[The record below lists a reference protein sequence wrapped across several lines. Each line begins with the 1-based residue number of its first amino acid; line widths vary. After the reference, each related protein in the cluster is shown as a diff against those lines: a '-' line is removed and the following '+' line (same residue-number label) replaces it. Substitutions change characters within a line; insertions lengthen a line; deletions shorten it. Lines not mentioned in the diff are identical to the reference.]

1 MGLPDPKCQSP
12 SIPKTYKYGYLV
24 PLLSIVLMVKMICFY
39 TIKTSSTCLV
49 IKRNDHVMSIFCL
62 KNKVSLVLE
71 LHLCRKQIRAR

>member
-49 IKRNDHVMSIFCL
+49 IK
-62 KNKVSLVLE
+62 KK
-71 LHLCRKQIRAR
+71 